1 MVAGQIIG
9 PAGAKKTSWVL
20 AREGEEEGDHTTSL
34 IANCMVFLC
43 FVFVFVSKKKKRG
56 GEVGGSDLE
65 SKITLNMPDFPIKKK
80 GFQSLCAP
88 GIQK

>member
-43 FVFVFVSKKKKRG
+43 FVFVFVSKKKKKKRWRSRG
-56 GEVGGSDLE
+56 
-65 SKITLNMPDFPIKKK
+65 
-80 GFQSLCAP
+80 Q
-88 GIQK
+88 

>member
-34 IANCMVFLC
+34 IANCMFFVC
-43 FVFVFVSKKKKRG
+43 FVFVFV
-56 GEVGGSDLE
+56 
-65 SKITLNMPDFPIKKK
+65 
-80 GFQSLCAP
+80 
-88 GIQK
+88 

>member
-34 IANCMVFLC
+34 IANCMFFVC
-43 FVFVFVSKKKKRG
+43 FVFVFVLKKKK
-56 GEVGGSDLE
+56 EVEKSGAV
-65 SKITLNMPDFPIKKK
+65 ILNPR
-80 GFQSLCAP
+80 SH
-88 GIQK
+88 